1 MSLVSP
7 TSRKSI
13 IKGKRKK
20 QISNPQRLSNSDEK
34 CKVSFQQ
41 PFDPGRCFYETGR
54 NQNFQTIPALNFFS
68 LKVGPTWCVRKNSF
82 EHTA

>member
-20 QISNPQRLSNSDEK
+20 QVSNPQRLSNSDEK
-34 CKVSFQQ
+34 CKVSSQQ
-41 PFDPGRCFYETGR
+41 LMSPLILGGAFIKLAETR
-54 NQNFQTIPALNFFS
+54 ISNLYLLLI
-68 LKVGPTWCVRKNSF
+68 SF
-82 EHTA
+82 P

>member
-7 TSRKSI
+7 TSRKST

-34 CKVSFQQ
+34 CKVSSQQ
-41 PFDPGRCFYETGR
+41 LMSLLILGGAFMKLAETR
-54 NQNFQTIPALNFFS
+54 ISKLYLLLISFS
-68 LKVGPTWCVRKNSF
+68 
-82 EHTA
+82 

>member
-34 CKVSFQQ
+34 CKVSSQQ
-41 PFDPGRCFYETGR
+41 LMSPLILGGAFIKLAETR
-54 NQNFQTIPALNFFS
+54 IYKLY
-68 LKVGPTWCVRKNSF
+68 LLLISF
-82 EHTA
+82 P